1 MPRVYIVRDKAY
13 KKIIGVFDKE
23 GVKKFMKNEPIEIN
37 GLSYSEGFGL
47 IIEGYE
53 IYYVDLNKEYNM
65 LPFDL
70 KFNRK
75 HRNLVIK

>member
-13 KKIIGVFDKE
+13 KKIIGIFDNE

-37 GLSYSEGFGL
+37 GLTYNEGFGL

-53 IYYVDLNKEYNM
+53 IYYVDLNKEYNV